1 MKKLLSIVTLLVLL
15 ATSVFA
21 KPTKIRE
28 EYSFSSGESYT
39 FWQLESIPE
48 DSDISVLTTSFSA
61 MEILDVN
68 DDGKITNKFYKI
80 NMGNQDLVYL
90 IAKYGY
96 VIIDVPNEGSVLET
110 ELDFGYVAFELD
122 YEE

>member
-1 MKKLLSIVTLLVLL
+1 MKKFLVTITLFLVLVG
-15 ATSVFA
+15 SVFA
-21 KPTKIRE
+21 KPTKISE
-28 EYSFSSGESYT
+28 EFTEGSKCT

-48 DSDISVLTTSFSA
+48 DYDISVITTSFSA
-61 MEILDVN
+61 MDVLDVS

-96 VIIDVPNEGSVLET
+96 VIIDVPNEGRVLET

-122 YEE
+122 CEE

>member
-15 ATSVFA
+15 ATSLFA

-28 EYSFSSGESYT
+28 DYAEDAKCT
-39 FWQLESIPE
+39 FWQLESMPE
-48 DSDISVLTTSFSA
+48 DSEISVLTTSFSA
-61 MEILDVN
+61 MDVLDVN

-96 VIIDVPNEGSVLET
+96 VIIDVPNEGRVLET

-122 YEE
+122 CEE

>member
-1 MKKLLSIVTLLVLL
+1 MKKFLVTITLFLVLVGSL
-15 ATSVFA
+15 FA

-28 EYSFSSGESYT
+28 EFTDGNNCT
-39 FWQLESIPE
+39 FWQLESISE
-48 DSDISVLTTSFSA
+48 DSNISVITTSFSA
-61 MEILDVN
+61 MDVLDVN

-96 VIIDVPNEGSVLET
+96 VIIDVPNEGRVLET

-122 YEE
+122 CEE

>member
-1 MKKLLSIVTLLVLL
+1 MKKLLSIITLLVLL

-21 KPTKIRE
+21 NPTKICE
-28 EYSFSSGESYT
+28 ELTDGNKCT
-39 FWQLESIPE
+39 FWQLESISE
-48 DSDISVLTTSFSA
+48 DSNISVITTSFSA
-61 MEILDVN
+61 MDILDVN

-80 NMGNQDLVYL
+80 NMGNQDIVYL

-96 VIIDVPNEGSVLET
+96 VIIDVPNEGRVLET

-122 YEE
+122 CEE

>member
-28 EYSFSSGESYT
+28 DYNEGNKCT
-39 FWQLESIPE
+39 FWQLESMPE
-48 DSDISVLTTSFSA
+48 DCDMSVITTSFSA
-61 MEILDVN
+61 MDVLDVN

-80 NMGNQDLVYL
+80 NVANQDLVYL

-96 VIIDVPNEGSVLET
+96 VIIDVPNEGRVLET

-122 YEE
+122 CEE

>member
-1 MKKLLSIVTLLVLL
+1 MKKLLSIVTLLFVL
-15 ATSVFA
+15 ATSLFA

-28 EYSFSSGESYT
+28 DYNEGNKCT

-48 DSDISVLTTSFSA
+48 DYDISVITTSFSA
-61 MEILDVN
+61 MDVLDV
-68 DDGKITNKFYKI
+68 DDNGKITNKFYKI
-80 NMGNQDLVYL
+80 NMANQDLVYL

-96 VIIDVPNEGSVLET
+96 VIIDVPNEGRVLET

-122 YEE
+122 CEE

>member
-15 ATSVFA
+15 ATSIFA
-21 KPTKIRE
+21 KPTKIFE
-28 EYSFSSGESYT
+28 DYNEGNKCT
-39 FWQLESIPE
+39 FWQLESTPE
-48 DSDISVLTTSFSA
+48 DSDISVITTSFSA
-61 MEILDVN
+61 MDVLDVN

-80 NMGNQDLVYL
+80 NVANQDLVYL

-96 VIIDVPNEGSVLET
+96 IIIDVPNEGRVLET

-122 YEE
+122 CEE